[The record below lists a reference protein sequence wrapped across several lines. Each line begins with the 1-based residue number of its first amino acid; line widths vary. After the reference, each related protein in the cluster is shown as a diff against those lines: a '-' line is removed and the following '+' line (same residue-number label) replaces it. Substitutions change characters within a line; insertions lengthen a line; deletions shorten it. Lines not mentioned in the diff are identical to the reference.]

1 MAQNPS
7 RTLFWLFPG
16 IKFLFVA
23 DFRFLGPHRIFPKA
37 IFNPNLGGILGV
49 RFEMGGGGFK
59 ITPPTCLKLVRI
71 MLET

>member
-23 DFRFLGPHRIFPKA
+23 DFSFLGPHRIFPKA
-37 IFNPNLGGILGV
+37 ISNPNLGGILGV
-49 RFEMGGGGFK
+49 RFEVGGG
-59 ITPPTCLKLVRI
+59 
-71 MLET
+71 